1 MSNLFTLTEAADL
14 LGVSLSSVRRYVY
27 IEDILPSIKV
37 FGGRRITEADLRHY
51 HAYRAQYPR
60 WTRKRQG
67 FYEQ

>member
-37 FGGRRITEADLRHY
+37 FGGRRVTAEQLQQ
-51 HAYRAQYPR
+51 YRALRVACPR
-60 WTRKRQG
+60 WTRKRRNV
-67 FYEQ
+67 